1 LANKSIHPRAF
12 LTRRRNMKTG
22 VQARSIIITTLEE
35 GPKKTREI
43 CKGSGLSYPRVFYH
57 LKLLVGERLI
67 ATLVKKRPYVWSL
80 TEYGQQR
87 LLT

>member
-12 LTRRRNMKTG
+12 LRKRRNMKTG

-87 LLT
+87 LHA